1 MGSKSIKDFLVG
13 TLVGIVSMMPG
24 ASGGIIAVIFGVY
37 ERIIADLA
45 DIRGKLLKD
54 LRFMIPLGL
63 GVVFGLLV
71 CAVGID
77 ALMQRWEIPMMFLF
91 VALIAFQIPDIRK
104 LSDEGTTEKPTNW
117 NLALC
122 AMGAIVMVLLVVPT
136 LMGGTSSSISLMEL
150 DVVDI
155 VLLFVIGVIIALSKI
170 VPGMSGAA
178 ILLAIGLYT
187 PLMNLVGGLDM
198 SVIMERAVAIV
209 PLAVGFVVGAIGLA
223 KIVDYFM
230 RHNRR
235 STYYCILG
243 MTIGSI
249 VTVAVQA
256 FQGLDGTTM
265 IVGSVVGIV
274 IGLAFGYLLR
284 KVSVKYA
291 KETIETGPGNPEC

>member
-54 LRFMIPLGL
+54 LRFIIPLGL

-104 LSDEGTTEKPTNW
+104 LSDDGTTEKPTNW

-122 AMGAIVMVLLVVPT
+122 AMGAVVMVLLVVPT

-187 PLMNLVGGLDM
+187 PLMDLVGSMDM
-198 SVIMERAVAIV
+198 SVLMERIAALV
-209 PLAVGFVVGAIGLA
+209 PIGLGLIA
-223 KIVDYFM
+223 GVLGLSRIVDYFF
-230 RHNRR
+230 RTRRR
-235 STYYCILG
+235 SAYWCIMG
-243 MTIGSI
+243 IT
-249 VTVAVQA
+249 
-256 FQGLDGTTM
+256 
-265 IVGSVVGIV
+265 VGSVVTVVVQALQDMETDMVPATAVCIV
-274 IGLAFGYLLR
+274 AGLVFGYVLSR
-284 KVSVKYA
+284 VSSRYA
-291 KETIETGPGNPEC
+291 EETIETEPA

>member
-1 MGSKSIKDFLVG
+1 MKDFLVG
-13 TLVGIVSMMPG
+13 ALVGIMSMMPG
-24 ASGGIIAVIFGVY
+24 ASGGTIAVIFGIY
-37 ERIIADLA
+37 ERLIADLA
-45 DIRGKLLKD
+45 DIRHKLLKD
-54 LRFMIPLGL
+54 LRFIIPVGL
-63 GVVFGLLV
+63 GIVVGLLV

-77 ALMQRWEIPMMFLF
+77 ALLQNWEVPMMFFFAVLILCQIPIAVMVAFLF
-91 VALIAFQIPDIRK
+91 VGSND
-104 LSDEGTTEKPTNW
+104 SG
-117 NLALC
+117 
-122 AMGAIVMVLLVVPT
+122 
-136 LMGGTSSSISLMEL
+136 ISLVEL
-150 DVVDI
+150 DAVDM
-155 VLLFVIGVIIALSKI
+155 VLLFVVGVVIALSKV
-170 VPGMSGAA
+170 VPGLSGAA

-230 RHNRR
+230 KHNRR

-291 KETIETGPGNPEC
+291 KETVGIATFIPPGTPNAEGKIRGGRCG